1 MINDFHKLLEYITI
15 GSSLH
20 DEFGNFIYI
29 NPVFCK
35 MFNTTNSKVKL
46 FKFNE
51 KLFDI
56 NIDNK
61 DTIINYLNINYK
73 KLDNYIIK
81 IRNNNISKFIKINS
95 ISIKNGKDY
104 YILTYEDITDSINYS
119 FLYEQ
124 IFKNIKT
131 GIMIIDVDNYNNFT
145 VKNINPYGSTICNLI
160 KDKII
165 NKNIKNLT
173 LPDING
179 INLFNHIKDVW
190 KNEKQL
196 DLKFAKCEYNN
207 NIKWK
212 NISIHKIETGEII
225 VLFNDVT
232 DIIEYRQRIEQ
243 SDKMKTNF
251 LSNVSHE
258 IRSPINSIVGFLDL
272 LNEMHDKNN
281 EQANNYIDI
290 IKNNCKN
297 LIKLIDDIL
306 DISKIEEGKI
316 SINNT
321 NFYVNSIIREI
332 YNSNYKFIN
341 DNVKFNLN
349 IDEEDIVI
357 FADEFRFKQVIINL
371 LNNSV
376 KFTKKGNIDIGYI
389 KNKNNVTFYVKDT
402 GIGIKD
408 EDKDLVFKRYHK
420 VQYKSKIGSGLGL
433 TISKDL
439 IKLMN
444 GDMWFE
450 SKYGE
455 GTTFYFYLPI
465 INKNKNKKKF
475 ENKNKIDNLDLYG
488 KKILLVEDVE
498 FNIKLLKSYLEPT
511 NAIIITAENG
521 NDALIKYNEY
531 KESLD
536 LILMD
541 IQIPE
546 MDGNEVTQIIRTIDS
561 KIPIIAQTAYAIR
574 EEIEQIMQNGFN
586 DLIKKPIRK
595 NELLEIL
602 SKYLL

>member
-1 MINDFHKLLEYITI
+1 MINNFDKLLEYITI
-15 GSSLH
+15 GASLH
-20 DEFGNFIYI
+20 DEFGNFIYV

-35 MFNTTNSKVKL
+35 TFNTNNSKVNLSKFNDKL
-46 FKFNE
+46 FN
-51 KLFDI
+51 I
-56 NIDNK
+56 NIDNNITVI
-61 DTIINYLNINYK
+61 DYLNINYK
-73 KLDNYIIK
+73 KIDNYTIK
-81 IRNNNISKFIKINS
+81 IRDNNISKFIKINS

-131 GIMIIDVDNYNNFT
+131 GIMIIDVDDYNNFT
-145 VKNINPYGSTICNLI
+145 IKNINPYGSTICNLN
-160 KDKII
+160 KNKVI
-165 NKNIKNLT
+165 NKNIKNISFPDVNGVNLT
-173 LPDING
+173 
-179 INLFNHIKDVW
+179 NHIKEVW
-190 KNEKQL
+190 KTNKEI
-196 DLKFAKCEYNN
+196 DLKFAKCIYND

-212 NISIHKIETGEII
+212 NISIHKIQTGEII
-225 VLFNDVT
+225 VLFDDVT

-251 LSNVSHE
+251 LSNMSHE
-258 IRSPINSIVGFLDL
+258 IRSPINAIVGFLDL
-272 LNEMHDKNN
+272 LDELTDKNN

-290 IKNNCKN
+290 VKNNSKN

-306 DISKIEEGKI
+306 DMSKIEEGKI
-316 SINNT
+316 SINKT
-321 NFYVNSIIREI
+321 NFYVNSIIKEI
-332 YNSNYKFIN
+332 YDSNYKFIN
-341 DNVKFNLN
+341 DEIEFNLHIN
-349 IDEEDIVI
+349 DDDVII
-357 FADEFRFKQVIINL
+357 FADEFRFKQVITNL

-376 KFTKKGNIDIGYI
+376 KFTKKGSIDIGYI
-389 KNKNNVTFYVKDT
+389 KNKNYVTFYVKDT

-408 EDKDLVFKRYHK
+408 DDKDLVFKRFHK
-420 VQYKSKIGSGLGL
+420 VEYKSKIGSGLGL

-450 SKYGE
+450 STYGK
-455 GTTFYFYLPI
+455 GTTFYFKLPT
-465 INKNKNKKKF
+465 INKTENKKISKI
-475 ENKNKIDNLDLYG
+475 KNKIDNLDLYG

-498 FNIKLLKSYLEPT
+498 FNIKLLKSYLDPT
-511 NAIIITAENG
+511 RATIITAENG

-546 MDGNEVTQIIRTIDS
+546 MDGNEVTQIIRTIDER
-561 KIPIIAQTAYAIR
+561 IPIIAQTAYAIR
-574 EEIEQIMQNGFN
+574 EETEQIMQNGFN

-595 NELLEIL
+595 DELLEIL
-602 SKYLL
+602 SKYLM